1 MPSPASP
8 YPVLVTGGAGYI
20 GSHTV
25 LALIEAGFHPV
36 VVDDLSTGTRSVV
49 PAGVPFYEADVGDAD
64 AVGKILSDH
73 NIEAVIHFAG
83 NIVVPE
89 SITDPLKYYRNNSGN
104 SLSLIQAA
112 VAHGV
117 SRFVFSSTAAVY
129 GEPAVVPVVEDIAL
143 QPINPYG
150 ASKLMTE
157 IMLRDVARATPGFR
171 PVRLRYF
178 NVAGADPAGRTGQQG
193 PESTHLIRVATEVAL
208 GRRPVLEVYG
218 ADYDTRD
225 GTCERDYIHV
235 SDLADVHVGAL
246 RYLDA
251 GGKPGA
257 FNCGYGQGYTV
268 LEVVRCLEKVLGRSL
283 PVRMADRRPGD
294 PARLVSDV
302 TKLRTALDWTPAHA
316 DLEHIVRTALA
327 WQSRLAGTQQEK
339 TAQAAL

>member
-1 MPSPASP
+1 MPSLTSP

-25 LALIEAGFHPV
+25 LALIEAGFQPV

-73 NIEAVIHFAG
+73 DIEAVIHFAG

-104 SLSLIQAA
+104 SLSLIQAS

-117 SRFVFSSTAAVY
+117 GRFVFSSTAAVY

-235 SDLADVHVGAL
+235 SDLAAAHVFAL
-246 RYLDA
+246 ERLIVA
-251 GGKPGA
+251 PEESHIM
-257 FNCGYGQGYTV
+257 NCGYGRGFSV
-268 LEVVRCLEKVLGRSL
+268 LEVLDAV
-283 PVRMADRRPGD
+283 DRVTNQRIERRFAPRRAGD
-294 PARLVSDV
+294 PPSLVADNARILA
-302 TKLRTALDWTPAHA
+302 TLPWRPARD
-316 DLEHIVRTALA
+316 DLAIIVEDALA
-327 WQSRLAGTQQEK
+327 WERKLAERR
-339 TAQAAL
+339 